1 MALDNT
7 IEFNDAIYQEREEG
21 LLEIRQQITEV
32 NEIFKDLAVIVQEQG
47 EMIDDIDS
55 NIVRTEVSTE
65 QGSKELKKANE
76 YQKRTRN
83 KVCTCHI
90 ARWLLEWRY
99 NDAPFRLSSLLLSWC
114 ADRVLA
120 RHCSHHRRG
129 LGGDLCFPIES

>member
-47 EMIDDIDS
+47 EMLDDIDS

-65 QGSKELKKANE
+65 QGTKELKKASE

-83 KVCTCHI
+83 KVPCVSYRQMIIGTTI
-90 ARWLLEWRY
+90 
-99 NDAPFRLSSLLLSWC
+99 
-114 ADRVLA
+114 
-120 RHCSHHRRG
+120 
-129 LGGDLCFPIES
+129 